1 MVMAQSLTKLLA
13 ARHPDTPIDMLA
25 PQWSLPIIERMPE
38 VREGIV
44 LPTRHAEL
52 GLRKRY
58 EIAKRLRLGQ
68 YKQAIVLPRSLKAAL
83 APWFAGIPKRTGY
96 RGEMRYLFLNDIRA
110 FDKTVLNQ
118 TVKRFCA
125 LGLDPDEVLTNIP
138 NPALTVSIENQRRV
152 MDKLGLRPDK
162 RVIAMMPGAEFG
174 PSKCWPVEY
183 FAELAAE
190 LVRRDYDVWVLGAAS
205 DAKAGAEIG
214 RSRGV
219 SNLCGKTELA
229 DVVDLLAA
237 CEQAVSNDSGLMHIA
252 AAVGTRVVGIYG
264 STSPGFTPP
273 LTENKVLHDLQ
284 LECSPCFQRDCP
296 LGHLR
301 CLREIKPAAVLKSII
316 EANI

>member
-1 MVMAQSLTKLLA
+1 MVMAQSLTMLLA
-13 ARHPDTPIDMLA
+13 ARHPDTHIDMLA

-38 VREGIV
+38 VHEGIV
-44 LPTRHAEL
+44 LPTRHAEI
-52 GLRKRY
+52 GLRKRFKV
-58 EIAKRLRLGQ
+58 AKKLRPGQ
-68 YKQAIVLPRSLKAAL
+68 YEQAIVLPRSLKAAL
-83 APWFAGIPKRTGY
+83 VPWFAGIPRRTGY
-96 RGEMRYLFLNDIRA
+96 RGEMRYVLLNDIRA
-110 FDKTVLNQ
+110 FDRAVLNQ

-125 LGLDPDEVLTNIP
+125 LGLEPDEVLTNIP
-138 NPALTVSIENQRRV
+138 SPGLRVSSDNQRRV
-152 MDKLGLRPDK
+152 MDKLGLRPER

-174 PSKCWPVEY
+174 PAKCWPVEY

-190 LVRRDYDVWVLGAAS
+190 LVRRDIDVWVLGSAS
-205 DAKAGAEIG
+205 DDKAGTEIG

-219 SNLCGKTELA
+219 KNLCGKTELA

-273 LTENKVLHDLQ
+273 LTDNKVLHNLQ
-284 LECSPCFQRDCP
+284 LECSPCFQRNCP

-301 CLREIKPAAVLKSII
+301 CLRDIKPAAVLESILDG
-316 EANI
+316 NV

>member
-1 MVMAQSLTKLLA
+1 MAQSLTKLLA

-44 LPTRHAEL
+44 LPTRHAEI
-52 GLRKRY
+52 GLSKRFKVAQQLRPSLY
-58 EIAKRLRLGQ
+58 E
-68 YKQAIVLPRSLKAAL
+68 QAIVLPRSLKAAL
-83 APWFAGIPKRTGY
+83 VPWFAGIPRRTGY
-96 RGEMRYLFLNDIRA
+96 RGEMRYWLLNDIRA
-110 FDKTVLNQ
+110 FDRTVLNQ

-125 LGLDPDEVLTNIP
+125 LGLKPGEVLADIR
-138 NPALTVSIENQRRV
+138 NPALRVSSDNQRRV
-152 MDKLGLRPDK
+152 MDKLGLRAER

-190 LVRRDYDVWVLGAAS
+190 LVQRDFDVWVLGSAS
-205 DAKAGAEIG
+205 DDKAGAEIG
-214 RSRGV
+214 RNRGV
-219 SNLCGKTELA
+219 ANLCGKTELA

-264 STSPGFTPP
+264 STSPDFTPP
-273 LTENKVLHDLQ
+273 LTENRVLHDLQ
-284 LECSPCFQRDCP
+284 LECSPCFQRECP

-301 CLREIKPAAVLKSII
+301 CLRDIRTADVLESILDGKV
-316 EANI
+316 